1 MRGPAR
7 RVNDGAEGTTMQG
20 GRSAVGGARIVLPGH
35 ADTVA
40 RVDVSEVPVRAR
52 VLRTIVLA
60 AFWGTLTVAVFFITI
75 FDPFMTSM
83 PAFVGAASVY
93 RSWRGRYALHA
104 FQACCPRCA
113 AELKVKP
120 NAKVS
125 APHPLVCYACHH
137 QPELVFA

>member
-1 MRGPAR
+1 
-7 RVNDGAEGTTMQG
+7 MQG
-20 GRSAVGGARIVLPGH
+20 GRSAAAGARIVLAGH
-35 ADTVA
+35 VDTPA
-40 RVDVSEVPVRAR
+40 RVDVSEVPLRRR

-60 AFWGTLTVAVFFITI
+60 AFWGTLTVTVFFVTI

-83 PAFVGAASVY
+83 PALVGAASVY
-93 RSWRGRYALHA
+93 RSWRGRFELRA
-104 FQACCPRCA
+104 FQARCPRCA

-125 APHPLVCYACHH
+125 LPHPLVCYACHH

>member
-1 MRGPAR
+1 MM
-7 RVNDGAEGTTMQG
+7 TQG
-20 GRSAVGGARIVLPGH
+20 GRSAGPRARIVLPGH
-35 ADTVA
+35 TDTVA
-40 RVDVSEVPVRAR
+40 RVDVSEVPLRAR
-52 VLRTIVLA
+52 VTRTLLLA
-60 AFWGTLTVAVFFITI
+60 AFWGTITTAVFFITV

-104 FQACCPRCA
+104 FEARCPRCGT
-113 AELKVKP
+113 ELRIKP

-125 APHPLVCYACHH
+125 ASHTLVCYTCHH

>member
-1 MRGPAR
+1 M
-7 RVNDGAEGTTMQG
+7 TQG
-20 GRSAVGGARIVLPGH
+20 GRSGGAGARIVLPGH
-35 ADTVA
+35 TDTVA
-40 RVDVSEVPVRAR
+40 RVDVSEVPLKSR
-52 VLRTIVLA
+52 VLRTILLA
-60 AFWGTLTVAVFFITI
+60 AFWTTITVTVFFVTV

-93 RSWRGRYALHA
+93 RSWRGRYELRA
-104 FQACCPRCA
+104 FEARCPRCGS
-113 AELKVKP
+113 ELKVKP

>member
-1 MRGPAR
+1 
-7 RVNDGAEGTTMQG
+7 MQG
-20 GRSAVGGARIVLPGH
+20 DGSRATAGARIVLAGH
-35 ADTVA
+35 RDTVA
-40 RVDVSEVPVRAR
+40 RVDVSEVPLRRRVAR
-52 VLRTIVLA
+52 TLVLA
-60 AFWGTLTVAVFFITI
+60 AFWGSITAAVFFITV

-93 RSWRGRYALHA
+93 RSWRGRYELHA
-104 FQACCPRCA
+104 FQARCPRCA
-113 AELKVKP
+113 SELKVKP

>member
-1 MRGPAR
+1 M
-7 RVNDGAEGTTMQG
+7 TMQG
-20 GRSAVGGARIVLPGH
+20 GRSAAAAGARIVLPGH

-40 RVDVSEVPVRAR
+40 RVDLSEVPMRAR
-52 VLRTIVLA
+52 VLRTMVLA
-60 AFWGTLTVAVFFITI
+60 AFWGTVTVGVFFITV
-75 FDPFMTSM
+75 FDPFMTSL

-93 RSWRGRYALHA
+93 RSWRGRFELHA
-104 FQACCPRCA
+104 FQARCPRCA

>member
-1 MRGPAR
+1 M
-7 RVNDGAEGTTMQG
+7 GTTSGGTAMQG
-20 GRSAVGGARIVLPGH
+20 GRSGARIVLPGH

-40 RVDVSEVPVRAR
+40 RVDVTEVPLKAR
-52 VLRTIVLA
+52 VLRTALFA
-60 AFWGTLTVAVFFITI
+60 AFWATVTVTVFFVTL

-83 PAFVGAASVY
+83 PALVGAASVY
-93 RSWRGRYALHA
+93 RSWRGRFALHA
-104 FQACCPRCA
+104 FQARCPHCA